1 MFLAAYAPVAHGAEG
16 RTLIA
21 WSVSG
26 AAGALAPGTAPATMD
41 ELAGYTSCLDLSPG
55 LLQMH
60 WKVQPAGWK
69 GLNEGVCYG

>member
-1 MFLAAYAPVAHGAEG
+1 MLMSHGAKG

-60 WKVQPAGWK
+60 WKV
-69 GLNEGVCYG
+69 

>member
-1 MFLAAYAPVAHGAEG
+1 MSHGVKCC
-16 RTLIA
+16 TLIA

-26 AAGALAPGTAPATMD
+26 AAGALAPGTAPATTD
-41 ELAGYTSCLDLSPG
+41 ELARYTSCLDLSPG

-69 GLNEGVCYG
+69 GLNLGVCQGR